1 MCRHWSGDMGDYD
14 KPGRCTFPLPE
25 WLVKMM
31 TRTEQENV
39 SRNVTQ
45 MGYYHG
51 QDCATFAER
60 L

>member
-1 MCRHWSGDMGDYD
+1 MGDYD